1 MHPTPRQ
8 HLPHGENTTITT
20 TVDPQHHTHQV
31 LALAARLPYLV
42 SIAGPTPDE
51 GRDPLATESA
61 DEILTLLGELADI
74 NHAIDELTRRAI
86 RALDG
91 SGHSVSDRR
100 LARSMGVA
108 TTTAQRWR
116 HTAQEGESLVQADA
130 EYLVT
135 VNGGR
140 YSLPRDLAELRRD
153 APELVNN
160 LTNAADFGATGSG
173 QDSSDEG

>member
-31 LALAARLPYLV
+31 LALATRMPYLV
-42 SIAGPTPDE
+42 SIAGARP
-51 GRDPLATESA
+51 GGSDPLESEST
-61 DEILTLLGELADI
+61 DELLTLLGELADI
-74 NHAIDELTRRAI
+74 RQAADELTRRGI
-86 RALDG
+86 RALDSAHG
-91 SGHSVSDRR
+91 VADRR

-116 HTAQEGESLVQADA
+116 QSSREEATQETGRDA
-130 EYLVT
+130 HVVT

-140 YSLPRDLAELRRD
+140 YRLPEDLAELRRD

-160 LTNAADFGATGSG
+160 LTNAATT
-173 QDSSDEG
+173 